1 MAHRWPAA
9 APGTQPS
16 SPQCKRQQVRLPGTL
31 GVVSAEEGP
40 PERALEGEAGVA
52 TNGYSSVDSLP
63 AAAGGQETGSR

>member
-16 SPQCKRQQVRLPGTL
+16 SPQCTRQQVRLPGTL